1 MDRKA
6 WIVVTL
12 CALLMGL
19 NAWYSAQL
27 TAEQAKTAAAQAQ
40 AAAAQKKAEAAA
52 APTAAA
58 TPPQAATASPAAA
71 ATAPAPVKEET
82 RELKNGSVTY
92 LLTNQGGGIRKALLA
107 GQDQIVLNNDG
118 VEPIGAFRRDA
129 KLKDE
134 LVYSIVESD
143 AKHVVFEAKA
153 SDGLLVRKTYA
164 LTEGEESDEHLLK
177 LTITLT
183 NQGSV
188 PHVSENH
195 YLYAGAASSLKPNDV
210 LHPSVFWNNYGDAD
224 QHYTTWFQGGWFS
237 DEKAEFTQR
246 FDQLRFGGVM
256 SRFYANVIALRT
268 KPSEEKPGKVW
279 AERYKVDHSNDEHK
293 DSTTVDWGIQ
303 GAVSLPPVSLAPG
316 ATQTLDYEVYLGP
329 REYHR
334 LKKIGHQ
341 RQQIM
346 FYGWVKPVSLIF
358 VHLMRWL
365 HSAVGSWGWAII
377 LMTITIRLA
386 TWPVFASSMK
396 QAKRMGKL
404 APLMKDIQEKH
415 KGDDQRISQEMMKLY
430 KDYGFN
436 PLGCALPMFLQI
448 LIFSGFYNVLQVAAE
463 LRGQPFW
470 WAQDLSLPDTVA
482 HPLGIA
488 LNPLPILMGL
498 STIIQMR
505 LTPQAPTVDKSQQR
519 MMMFMPLIFVFICYS
534 FASALALYYTTQNIF
549 GIFQSWA
556 MRKMDKDDDTPLKKV
571 EPAPTGLPPQS
582 PYAHAL
588 GQPKHKEKKKKQTPK
603 LGG

>member
-19 NAWYSAQL
+19 NAWYSSQL
-27 TAEQAKTAAAQAQ
+27 AAEQAKTAAAQAQ
-40 AAAAQKKAEAAA
+40 VEAARKKEEA
-52 APTAAA
+52 ARAPADAALKTAA
-58 TPPQAATASPAAA
+58 ASPAAPD
-71 ATAPAPVKEET
+71 APPSAKEEI
-82 RELKNGSVTY
+82 RELTSGTVTY
-92 LLTNQGGGIRKALLA
+92 VLSSKGGGIKKAVLA
-107 GQDQIVLNNDG
+107 GPDQVVLNAHG
-118 VEPIGAFRRDA
+118 VEAVGAFRRGA
-129 KLKDE
+129 KVMDDL
-134 LVYSIVESD
+134 LYTVAESD

-153 SDGLLVRKTYA
+153 ADGLVVRKTFT
-164 LTEGEESDEHLLK
+164 LTEGEESDEHLIK
-177 LTITLT
+177 LSITLT

-188 PHVSENH
+188 QHVSENH
-195 YLYAGAASSLKPNDV
+195 FLYAGAAASLQPNEV
-210 LHPSVFWNNYGDAD
+210 LHPSVFWNNHGDAS
-224 QHYTTWFQGGWFS
+224 QKYATSFTTEPGWFS
-237 DEKAEFTQR
+237 SAYPEMMQS

-256 SRFYANVIALRT
+256 SRFYTNIIALRT
-268 KPSEEKPGKVW
+268 KPTEEKPGKMW
-279 AERYKVDHSNDEHK
+279 AERFKVDHSNDEHK
-293 DSTTVDWGIQ
+293 DSTHIDYGMH
-303 GAVSLPPVSLAPG
+303 GAVGLPPVSLAPG

-334 LKKIGHQ
+334 LAKIGHQ

-346 FYGWVKPVSLIF
+346 FYGWVKPVSLVF

-365 HSAVGSWGWAII
+365 HELVGSWGWAII
-377 LMTITIRLA
+377 LMTVTIRLA

-404 APLMKDIQEKH
+404 APLMKELQEKY
-415 KGDDQRISQEMMKLY
+415 KDDQQRQSQEMMKLY

-448 LIFSGFYNVLQVAAE
+448 LIFSGFYGVLQVAAE

-470 WAQDLSLPDTVA
+470 WAHDLSLPDTVTHLFGFA
-482 HPLGIA
+482 I
-488 LNPLPILMGL
+488 NPLPVLMGL
-498 STIIQMR
+498 STIIQMK

-556 MRKMDKDDDTPLKKV
+556 MRKMSKDDDKPLQKV
-571 EPAPTGLPPQS
+571 EQVPMGPLPPQNNS
-582 PYAHAL
+582 FV
-588 GQPKHKEKKKKQTPK
+588 QPGAKKLKDKKPRTPK

>member
-19 NAWYSAQL
+19 NAWYSSQL
-27 TAEQAKTAAAQAQ
+27 AAEQAKTAAAQAQ
-40 AAAAQKKAEAAA
+40 VEAARKKEEA
-52 APTAAA
+52 ARAPADAALKTAA
-58 TPPQAATASPAAA
+58 ASPAAPA
-71 ATAPAPVKEET
+71 APPSAKEEI
-82 RELKNGSVTY
+82 RELTSGTVTY
-92 LLTNQGGGIRKALLA
+92 VLTSQGGGIKKAVL
-107 GQDQIVLNNDG
+107 GGPDQVVLNAQG
-118 VEPIGAFRRDA
+118 VEAIGAFRRDA
-129 KLKDE
+129 KVMDDL
-134 LVYSIVESD
+134 LYTVAESD

-153 SDGLLVRKTYA
+153 ADGLVVRKTFT
-164 LTEGEESDEHLLK
+164 LTEGEESDEHLIK

-188 PHVSENH
+188 QHVSENH
-195 YLYAGAASSLKPNDV
+195 FLYAGAAASLQPNEV
-210 LHPSVFWNNYGDAD
+210 LHPSVFWNNHGDAD
-224 QHYTTWFQGGWFS
+224 QKYTTSFSTEPGWFS
-237 DEKAEFTQR
+237 SAYPEMMQS

-256 SRFYANVIALRT
+256 SRFYTNIIALRT
-268 KPSEEKPGKVW
+268 KPTEEKPGKMW
-279 AERYKVDHSNDEHK
+279 AERFKVDHSNDEHK
-293 DSTTVDWGIQ
+293 DSTHIDYGIH
-303 GAVSLPPVSLAPG
+303 GAVGLPPVSLAPG
-316 ATQTLDYEVYLGP
+316 ASQTLDYEVYLGP

-334 LKKIGHQ
+334 LAKIGHQ

-346 FYGWVKPVSLIF
+346 FYGWVKPVSLVF

-365 HSAVGSWGWAII
+365 HELVGSWGWAII
-377 LMTITIRLA
+377 LMTVTIRLA

-404 APLMKDIQEKH
+404 APLMKELQEKY
-415 KGDDQRISQEMMKLY
+415 KDDQQRQSQEMMKLY

-448 LIFSGFYNVLQVAAE
+448 LIFSGFYGVLQVAAE

-470 WAQDLSLPDTVA
+470 WAHDLSLPDTVTHLFGFA
-482 HPLGIA
+482 I
-488 LNPLPILMGL
+488 NPLPVLMGL
-498 STIIQMR
+498 STIIQMK

-556 MRKMDKDDDTPLKKV
+556 MRKMSKDDDKPLQKV
-571 EPAPTGLPPQS
+571 EQVPMGPLPPQNNS
-582 PYAHAL
+582 FV
-588 GQPKHKEKKKKQTPK
+588 QPGAKKLKDKKPRTPK

>member
-19 NAWYSAQL
+19 NAWYSSQL
-27 TAEQAKTAAAQAQ
+27 AAEQAKTAAAQAQ
-40 AAAAQKKAEAAA
+40 VEAARKKEEA
-52 APTAAA
+52 ARAPADAALKTAA
-58 TPPQAATASPAAA
+58 ASPAAPA
-71 ATAPAPVKEET
+71 APPSAKEEI
-82 RELKNGSVTY
+82 RELTSGTVTY
-92 LLTNQGGGIRKALLA
+92 VLSSKGGGIKKAVLA
-107 GQDQIVLNNDG
+107 GPDQVVLNAHG
-118 VEPIGAFRRDA
+118 VEAVGAFRRDA
-129 KLKDE
+129 KVMDDL
-134 LVYSIVESD
+134 LYTVAESD

-153 SDGLLVRKTYA
+153 ADGLVVRKTFT
-164 LTEGEESDEHLLK
+164 LTEGEESDEHLIK
-177 LTITLT
+177 LSITLT

-188 PHVSENH
+188 QHVSENH
-195 YLYAGAASSLKPNDV
+195 FLYAGAAASLQPNEV
-210 LHPSVFWNNYGDAD
+210 LHPSVFWNNHGDAS
-224 QHYTTWFQGGWFS
+224 QKYATSFTTEPGWFS
-237 DEKAEFTQR
+237 SAYPEMMQS

-256 SRFYANVIALRT
+256 SRFYTNIIALRT
-268 KPSEEKPGKVW
+268 KPTEEKPGKMW
-279 AERYKVDHSNDEHK
+279 AERFKVDHSNDEHK
-293 DSTTVDWGIQ
+293 DSTHIDYGMH
-303 GAVSLPPVSLAPG
+303 GAVGLPPVSLAPG

-334 LKKIGHQ
+334 LAKIGHQ

-365 HSAVGSWGWAII
+365 HELVGSWGWAII
-377 LMTITIRLA
+377 LMTVTIRLA

-404 APLMKDIQEKH
+404 APLMKELQEKY
-415 KGDDQRISQEMMKLY
+415 KDDQQRQSQEMMKLY

-448 LIFSGFYNVLQVAAE
+448 LIFSGFYGVLQVAAE

-470 WAQDLSLPDTVA
+470 WAHDLSLPDTVTHLFGFA
-482 HPLGIA
+482 I
-488 LNPLPILMGL
+488 NPLPVLMGL
-498 STIIQMR
+498 STIIQMK

-556 MRKMDKDDDTPLKKV
+556 MRKMSKDDDKPLQKV
-571 EPAPTGLPPQS
+571 EQVPMGPLPPQNNS
-582 PYAHAL
+582 FV
-588 GQPKHKEKKKKQTPK
+588 QPGAKKLKDKKPRTPK

>member
-19 NAWYSAQL
+19 NAWYSSQL
-27 TAEQAKTAAAQAQ
+27 AAEQAKTAAAQAQ
-40 AAAAQKKAEAAA
+40 VEAARKKEEA
-52 APTAAA
+52 ARAPADAALKTAA
-58 TPPQAATASPAAA
+58 ASPAAPA
-71 ATAPAPVKEET
+71 APPSAKEEI
-82 RELKNGSVTY
+82 RELTSGTVTY
-92 LLTNQGGGIRKALLA
+92 VLSSKGGGIKKAVLA
-107 GQDQIVLNNDG
+107 GPDQVVLNAHG
-118 VEPIGAFRRDA
+118 VEAVGAFRRGA
-129 KLKDE
+129 KVMDDL
-134 LVYSIVESD
+134 LYTVAESD

-153 SDGLLVRKTYA
+153 ADGLVVRKTFT
-164 LTEGEESDEHLLK
+164 LTEGEESDEHLIK
-177 LTITLT
+177 LSITLT

-188 PHVSENH
+188 QHVSENH
-195 YLYAGAASSLKPNDV
+195 FLYAGAAASLQPNEV
-210 LHPSVFWNNYGDAD
+210 LHPSVFWNNHGDAS
-224 QHYTTWFQGGWFS
+224 QKYATSFTTEPGWFS
-237 DEKAEFTQR
+237 SAYPEMMQS

-256 SRFYANVIALRT
+256 SRFYTNIIALRT
-268 KPSEEKPGKVW
+268 KPTEEKPGKMW
-279 AERYKVDHSNDEHK
+279 AERFKVDHSNDEHK
-293 DSTTVDWGIQ
+293 DSTRIDYGMH
-303 GAVSLPPVSLAPG
+303 GAVGLPPVSLAPG

-334 LKKIGHQ
+334 LAKIGHQ

-365 HSAVGSWGWAII
+365 HELVGSWGWAII
-377 LMTITIRLA
+377 LMTVTIRLA

-404 APLMKDIQEKH
+404 APLMKELQEKY
-415 KGDDQRISQEMMKLY
+415 KDDQQRQSQEMMKLY

-448 LIFSGFYNVLQVAAE
+448 LIFSGFYGVLQVAAE

-470 WAQDLSLPDTVA
+470 WAHDLSLPDTVTHLFGFA
-482 HPLGIA
+482 I
-488 LNPLPILMGL
+488 NPLPVLMGL
-498 STIIQMR
+498 STIIQMK

-556 MRKMDKDDDTPLKKV
+556 MRKMSKDDDKPLQKV
-571 EPAPTGLPPQS
+571 EQVPMGPLPPQNNS
-582 PYAHAL
+582 FV
-588 GQPKHKEKKKKQTPK
+588 QPGAKKLKDKKPRTPK